1 MPLTVKAIALVST
14 CHTAS
19 KNGDRCGQRA
29 AGVATVEWT
38 YVAIYHLS
46 LSTCVGGPAAGIIAI
61 WEQLT
66 VIPLFLLV

>member
-1 MPLTVKAIALVST
+1 MSHGKQM
-14 CHTAS
+14 
-19 KNGDRCGQRA
+19 NGERCGQCTG
-29 AGVATVEWT
+29 GVATVEWT

-46 LSTCVGGPAAGIIAI
+46 LSKCVGGPAAGILAI